1 MNFRFSVDL
10 ELAFLQSFSFGIIFR
25 FEPKLSNSP
34 FMTAKD
40 LSHKAEILVNEYIT
54 ILFCFKTGWINTS
67 NSHFWKNTVKF
78 LHSFNI

>member
-1 MNFRFSVDL
+1 MNFRFSADL
-10 ELAFLQSFSFGIIFR
+10 EFAFLQSFSVLF